1 MEIHGPGA
9 AFVFALAL
17 GAGVAGQL
25 VAHHLRLPAIIPLLA
40 LGVSLGP
47 DGLGWIDPRALGAG
61 LFGIVELGVGV
72 ILFAGGMNLDLRR
85 LRREASAIRMLVT
98 VGAAVTA
105 LGGALAAR
113 WAMEWPWEL
122 CILFGTLVIVT
133 GPTVIGP
140 LLRNVR
146 VAPRVATVL
155 EAEGVLIDPV
165 GAIVVAVVLQFVL
178 GSHPDPAL
186 GALGGLAGRLAV
198 GSAIGLGGGFA
209 LRALLRRARLVPE
222 GLETLV
228 ALGGALLLLV
238 ASDAVVS
245 QTGVLAVTLAGV
257 VVGDAPRHS
266 GRDLRAFQEALT
278 LGLIGVLFVLL
289 AADVRIAEVASLG
302 WPGVF
307 TVALLMLAVRPVNV
321 LASTWGAD
329 LGWRDKA
336 YLAWIAPRGIVAAA
350 IASLVAAAM
359 EQAGL
364 DGGRELRALVFLTI
378 AATVLIQGAT
388 ADPVARLLGVR
399 RPDRDM
405 IAILGADGLALA
417 LANVLRDAG
426 RRVML
431 LDANQDHCRQAQERG
446 FTVVFGNALDERT
459 LARGRLEQALMAVG
473 ATANDEANSLFA
485 RESQELF
492 GVPARYVALN
502 RAGTALTAPLLARQS
517 MRVLFDAPKDLD
529 RWSVRLRHGAAV
541 LVRLRFEGSPPQ
553 RDEPG
558 TKAAARTRLDPFV
571 ILAIGRKGEWQPMH
585 AELELVKGDVCMAAV
600 HEPEA
605 DLALAQLAALGWSP
619 DAETGAKSAAVPG

>member
-47 DGLGWIDPRALGAG
+47 DGLDWIDPRALGAG

-72 ILFAGGMNLDLRR
+72 ILFEGGMNLDLSR

-98 VGAAVTA
+98 TGAAVTA

-186 GALGGLAGRLAV
+186 GALGGLAGRLVV

-209 LRALLRRARLVPE
+209 LRALLRRPRLVPE

-289 AADVRIAEVASLG
+289 AADVRIAEVAALG
-302 WPGVF
+302 APGVL
-307 TVALLMLAVRPVNV
+307 TVALLILAVRPVNV

-329 LGWRDKA
+329 LGWRDKSF
-336 YLAWIAPRGIVAAA
+336 LAWIAPRGIVAAA

-417 LANVLRDAG
+417 LATVLRDAG
-426 RRVML
+426 RRVVL
-431 LDANQDHCRQAQERG
+431 LDANQDHCRQAQEQG
-446 FTVVFGNALDERT
+446 FAVVFGNALDERT

-473 ATANDEANSLFA
+473 GTANDEANSLFA

-502 RAGTALTAPLLARQS
+502 RAGSALTAPLLARQS

-553 RDEPG
+553 SDEPG
-558 TKAAARTRLDPFV
+558 AGAAARARLDPFV
-571 ILAIGRKGEWQPMH
+571 ILAIGRKDEWQPMH
-585 AELELVKGDVCMAAV
+585 AEFELVKGDVCMAAV
-600 HEPEA
+600 HEPET